1 VELTVSRPVQIFALV
16 ALLVAV
22 AGAGMMFVT
31 GKHAPNA
38 AGTVA
43 SPTPAASKAAT
54 KALAHPATA
63 RRAVTP
69 ATTRR
74 PAAPAVVHKPKPTVG
89 ANGLPMALVR
99 ALRAHRIVVVSV
111 VDPQSQTDAVSYAEA
126 RAGARD
132 VGVGF
137 LVVSVLDDLVAG
149 PLTAALP
156 DGSLLPEPGLLFY
169 RRPGTLV
176 ERIDGFADRAA
187 VAQAAVAALT
197 APPLGPTA
205 AVPPAAPPPTP

>member
-43 SPTPAASKAAT
+43 SPTPAASKAAPRT
-54 KALAHPATA
+54 VVHPATA
-63 RRAVTP
+63 RQAVTP
-69 ATTRR
+69 TAARRTAT
-74 PAAPAVVHKPKPTVG
+74 PAVLHKHKHKPKPTVG

-197 APPLGPTA
+197 APPLGPA
-205 AVPPAAPPPTP
+205 AAPTP

>member
-1 VELTVSRPVQIFALV
+1 MELTVSRPVQIFALV

-31 GKHAPNA
+31 GKHTPA

-43 SPTPAASKAAT
+43 SPTPAASKAGPRAV
-54 KALAHPATA
+54 AHPATA
-63 RRAVTP
+63 RQAVRP
-69 ATTRR
+69 AASRR
-74 PAAPAVVHKPKPTVG
+74 PATPPVVHKPKRTVG

-137 LVVSVLDDLVAG
+137 LMVSVLDDLVAG

-156 DGSLLPEPGLLFY
+156 DGSLLPEPGLLIY

-187 VAQAAVAALT
+187 VAQAAVAAVT
-197 APPLGPTA
+197 APPLGPA
-205 AVPPAAPPPTP
+205 AAPTP